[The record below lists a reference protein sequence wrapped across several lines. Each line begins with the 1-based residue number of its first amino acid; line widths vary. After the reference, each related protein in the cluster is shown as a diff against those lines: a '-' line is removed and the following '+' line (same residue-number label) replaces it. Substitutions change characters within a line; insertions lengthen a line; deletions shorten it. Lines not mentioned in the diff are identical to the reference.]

1 MAGCPGGKKGKL
13 LWHNVANAGE
23 EINWTDI
30 TGVDLE
36 MTL

>member
-1 MAGCPGGKKGKL
+1 MAGCRGGKKGKL
-13 LWHNVANAGE
+13 LCHNVGNAGE
-23 EINWTDI
+23 ENWTDI

>member
-1 MAGCPGGKKGKL
+1 MAGCRGGEKGKL
-13 LWHNVANAGE
+13 LCHNVGNTGE

-30 TGVDLE
+30 TGVDLG